1 MTPLSSLPTTASQHQ
16 RKQNGGAR
24 RALLAGVDEV
34 GRGPLAG
41 PVMAG
46 AVVLDPDLDAPW
58 LADLRDS
65 KVLPPRAREHLSACI
80 QREALA
86 WSCGLATTE
95 EIDRLGIVPAT
106 RLAMRRAVA
115 GLALSPDLLLVDGRP
130 IGDLG
135 APASFLVRGDA
146 TCPPIAAASIV
157 AKVARDALMQELD
170 AHHPGYGFARNKG
183 YGTYQH
189 LAALRNLGPC
199 SEHRRS
205 FRPLRA
211 TFCLP
216 QT

>member
-115 GLALSPDLLLVDGRP
+115 GLALSPDLLLVTAVPSATWARLPASWFAATPPAHPSPPPPSSPSRPRRPHAGAGRP
-130 IGDLG
+130 SSRLRLRPQQGLRHLSAPGRPPQPRPLLG
-135 APASFLVRGDA
+135 APPLL
-146 TCPPIAAASIV
+146 P
-157 AKVARDALMQELD
+157 
-170 AHHPGYGFARNKG
+170 
-183 YGTYQH
+183 
-189 LAALRNLGPC
+189 
-199 SEHRRS
+199 
-205 FRPLRA
+205 PLRA